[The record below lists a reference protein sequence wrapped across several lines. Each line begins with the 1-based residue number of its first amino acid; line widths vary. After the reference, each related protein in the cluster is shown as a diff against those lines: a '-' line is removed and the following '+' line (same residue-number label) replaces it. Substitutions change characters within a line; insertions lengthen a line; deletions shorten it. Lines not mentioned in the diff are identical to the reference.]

1 MMKIRLMLCWLLV
14 LFMPTQAYASL
25 EASVDRTRLVE
36 GETLELTLES
46 AAANRFGRPDLTPLE
61 EHFQIQ
67 GSRQLSL
74 IGQLNGQSQPVTRWI
89 VTLLP
94 KRTGYVVVPPVSL
107 GDSQS
112 EPVGLQVLSASQ
124 AAQDTISHMAPVFID
139 SEVDTEAPYVQAQT
153 ILTLR
158 VYHSASLYDDST
170 LSGLDIPDARV
181 ESLGPARHY
190 ERLIN
195 GVRHGVIE
203 IRYAVF
209 AQRSGELEIPSQLF
223 SATILQARDPAERFS
238 ARTGRLVQVR
248 SPSIMLDV
256 QPVPDAYPADTP
268 WLPARDLTLTQEWQ
282 PDPGVDLVSGE
293 SVTRTLT
300 LQAEGLSASQLPTL
314 QSLSAGAP
322 EPLRQYAD
330 QPKLENLTRETGI
343 RALRQDSAAL
353 VVQAEGTFTLPAL
366 QVHWWNTQ
374 TDTLETADLEAVT
387 LNVIAGDSFADGVT
401 APVAVATTEP
411 AQTLSP
417 WPWQLAC
424 ALLALALAAALFALH
439 RTRQRLSALQSPGD
453 EEDLVDET
461 PGNPLG
467 DLQSACRGNHPAEA
481 RKALDIW
488 ARQLDPDGLI
498 GLSHRY
504 PELADALD
512 NLNECLFG
520 QSEVPWRGKPLWR
533 AVRLIVQSRQRTA
546 EESSSE
552 PLARLYPEV

>member
-1 MMKIRLMLCWLLV
+1 MIRLILCWMLL
-14 LFMPTQAYASL
+14 LATPALANGSL

-36 GETLELTLES
+36 GESVELTLES

-94 KRTGYVVVPPVSL
+94 KRTGYVVIPPIGL

-112 EPVGLQVLSASQ
+112 APISLQVLSASQ
-124 AAQDTISHMAPVFID
+124 AAQDSVSNMAPVFID
-139 SEVDTEAPYVQAQT
+139 SEVDTETPYVQAQT
-153 ILTLR
+153 LLTLR

-181 ESLGPARHY
+181 ESLGPPRHY

-223 SATILQARDPAERFS
+223 SATILQARDPGERFS
-238 ARTGRLVQVR
+238 ARSGRLVQVR

-256 QPVPDAYPADTP
+256 QPVPAHYPADAP
-268 WLPARDLTLTQEWQ
+268 WLPARELTLTQQWQ
-282 PDPGVDLVSGE
+282 PDPGVDLLSGE
-293 SVTRTLT
+293 SLTRTLT
-300 LQAEGLSASQLPTL
+300 LEAEGLSASQLPAL
-314 QSLSAGAP
+314 QSLAPGASDQ
-322 EPLRQYAD
+322 LRQYAD
-330 QPKLENLTRETGI
+330 QPKLENVTRESGI

-353 VVQAEGTFTLPAL
+353 VAQADGSFTLPAL
-366 QVHWWNTQ
+366 QVHWWDTQ
-374 TDTLETADLEAVT
+374 ADTLQTATLDPVT
-387 LNVIAGDSFADGVT
+387 LNVIASDSFADGIT
-401 APVAVATTEP
+401 APVAAATAEP
-411 AQTLSP
+411 AQARLL

-424 ALLALALAAALFALH
+424 ALLTLALAAALLALH
-439 RTRQRLSALQSPGD
+439 RIRQSLLAMQTPDD
-453 EEDLVDET
+453 EEDLVDEIA
-461 PGNPLG
+461 GNPLG
-467 DLQSACRGNHPAEA
+467 DLQSACRSNQPAEA
-481 RKALDIW
+481 RKALDVW

-498 GLSHRY
+498 GLTHRY
-504 PELADALD
+504 PDLADALD

-520 QSEVPWRGKPLWR
+520 QSDVPWRGKPLWR
-533 AVRLIVQSRQRTA
+533 AVRLVIQSRQRPV
-546 EESSSE
+546 EESDQ
-552 PLARLYPEV
+552 PLAGLYPDV